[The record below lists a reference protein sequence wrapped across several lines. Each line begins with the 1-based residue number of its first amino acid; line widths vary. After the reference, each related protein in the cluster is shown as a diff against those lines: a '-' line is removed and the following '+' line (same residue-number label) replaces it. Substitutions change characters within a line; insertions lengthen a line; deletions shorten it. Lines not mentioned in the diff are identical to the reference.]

1 MSGNTTANASEPVI
15 IHCGVPT
22 GLGMRLCVP
31 AKPTSHPSANV
42 RASNTADFC
51 PSVNL
56 GRGRRIRFFLRNA
69 SMLRGCGRFLGD

>member
-31 AKPTSHPSANV
+31 A
-42 RASNTADFC
+42 
-51 PSVNL
+51 
-56 GRGRRIRFFLRNA
+56 
-69 SMLRGCGRFLGD
+69 